1 MTQPATV
8 AVTGAGGFLGSQVCR
23 ALTKRGYRVIG
34 MVRAGSRN
42 GLPADLAGR
51 VESRAGDM
59 LDRDS
64 LAAAVRGADAVV
76 HCAAVVSI
84 DTADGEQIRAVNLA
98 GVRNLIQTCINQ
110 GIPRLTHVSSVHAYA
125 GLRGTELNPASPLAV
140 DSPVPY
146 CAAKAEAQLAVMQ
159 AMERGLLR
167 GCVVCPSG
175 IVGPGDHRPSI
186 VGRLV
191 MDMARRQ
198 LPLLIDEGYWWCD
211 VRDVADAI
219 AASVSAPDD
228 GAIYFTPGNYAK
240 FGCMTGI
247 CSEALGYD
255 VTRPVVPYWLAFAG
269 LPFVRAYAAA
279 RRMSPLYSRTS
290 LHLARNCPDGVD
302 DASARGVLGYAPR
315 SLRDSIRDTLAWFRE
330 NGTLN

>member
-1 MTQPATV
+1 MSQPATV
-8 AVTGAGGFLGSQVCR
+8 VVTGAGGFLGGQVCR
-23 ALTKRGYRVIG
+23 ALTKRGNRVIG

-42 GLPADLAGR
+42 GLPADLLGR
-51 VESRAGDM
+51 VEPRAGDM

-64 LAAAVRGADAVV
+64 LADAVQEADVVV
-76 HCAAVVSI
+76 HCAAVVSM

-98 GVRNLIQTCINQ
+98 GVRNLIETCTDQ

-125 GLRGTELNPASPLAV
+125 GLRGKELNPASPLAV

-146 CAAKAEAQLAVMQ
+146 CAAKAEGQLAIMQ
-159 AMERGLLR
+159 AMERGSLG
-167 GCVVCPSG
+167 GCVVCPSA

-240 FGCMTGI
+240 FGFMTGI

-255 VTRPVVPYWLAFAG
+255 VTRPVVPYWLALAG

-279 RRMSPLYSRTS
+279 RRMSPLYSRAS
-290 LHLARNCPDGVD
+290 LHLTHNCPDRVD
-302 DASARGVLGYAPR
+302 DASARSVLGYAPR

-330 NGTLN
+330 NGALN